1 MPELAAAFT
10 TALSTTLDRVLAPVR
25 EFREWLEYGMPMPG
39 SGTVGMRDRR
49 RWREATS
56 MDELCS
62 LTVAWLSGE
71 IGTQP
76 GYYGRVDVDDDL
88 APGMATALI
97 ALNRM
102 GFLTRCSQAGYNG
115 VDPDDVDDFHWTQCA
130 AVEGFASPSTV
141 ERLQA
146 ALGGTRFEIRAEATR
161 PPDVPFVQGQ
171 VVTHLEG
178 SPHTWFGGRLSAEE
192 IELEFEGTSAAA
204 VAAVQE
210 TLQVVIQDPT
220 AGPNDLWTCLNAAAA
235 TAAAAAEVPASHNP
249 TPPAIPV
256 TPGPRTTAA
265 PANRSR
271 TDQDVENP
279 TIITIGRH
287 HLAIS
292 FPPA

>member
-25 EFREWLEYGMPMPG
+25 EFREWLEAGMPMPG
-39 SGTVGMRDRR
+39 SGTVGIRDRR

-56 MDELCS
+56 MEDLCS

-88 APGMATALI
+88 APGMTTALI

-102 GFLTRCSQAGYNG
+102 GFLTRQSQAGHDGPGGYAG
-115 VDPDDVDDFHWTQCA
+115 DDDFHWTQCA
-130 AVEGFASPSTV
+130 AVEGFASLSTV

-161 PPDVPFVQGQ
+161 PPDAPFVQGQ

-192 IELEFEGTSAAA
+192 IEFDFEGTSAAA

-220 AGPNDLWTCLNAAAA
+220 AGPNDLWSCLNAAAA
-235 TAAAAAEVPASHNP
+235 TAAEPAEAPASHP

-256 TPGPRTTAA
+256 TPGTRVAA
-265 PANRSR
+265 ASATRSG
-271 TDQDVENP
+271 TDQDVENR
-279 TIITIGRH
+279 TYITIGRH
-287 HLAIS
+287 RMPI
-292 FPPA
+292 